1 MGKKSLKIPY
11 TYDFI
16 LYTVTG
22 LNDFYT
28 HLKNAFDVLY
38 EEGQDGGPLMR
49 TALKDVV
56 DYIARKD
63 GVWVAIR
70 PDVVEA
76 SRAQFPYNKRQS
88 VEDGRKYWTCH
99 TSLHA

>member
-1 MGKKSLKIPY
+1 MKIPY

-49 TALKDVV
+49 TVGSRPWKAL
-56 DYIARKD
+56 
-63 GVWVAIR
+63 GGSR
-70 PDVVEA
+70 P
-76 SRAQFPYNKRQS
+76 
-88 VEDGRKYWTCH
+88 
-99 TSLHA
+99 